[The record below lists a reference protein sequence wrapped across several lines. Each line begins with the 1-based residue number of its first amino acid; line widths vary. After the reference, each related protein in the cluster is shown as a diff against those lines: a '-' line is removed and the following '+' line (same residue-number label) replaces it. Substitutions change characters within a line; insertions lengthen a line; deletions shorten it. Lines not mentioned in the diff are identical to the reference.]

1 MSHLSQFTDEE
12 LYQKLKD
19 SKTEISQ
26 AINFPFPFLNVLSNI
41 ITEQQLQK
49 LIHWFLSRLEEE
61 GDPQTIRTFWSKLL
75 SDENRD
81 KYSRLDPLD
90 QWFREGA
97 PISTQ
102 KRKYESS
109 EFSTDS
115 SPESP
120 VTRRS
125 VSRRRRKGTQTSTR
139 KRKYESSEFSTDS
152 SPESPVT
159 RRSVSRRRRKGTQK
173 SNKKKYELSESSTED
188 SSPKPPVTRRSARL
202 CGQRPTKD
210 AGKANQETDEVENR
224 TAAGAVDFSSK
235 RLPVT
240 CGPARGWLSKK
251 KLAQSTTKKC
261 ILRKDE
267 DKITWFSPTQFEA
280 FGGRGSHKNWKLSI
294 LCGGYKLR
302 DLIELGKIK
311 IPSKKTGKRLPQE
324 QTKIN
329 QRTGSPSPDSARL
342 EQDSADRSSSSMKI
356 PVKCGGAT
364 GTLYSE
370 RFATGSRGKCIRTDT
385 KWYTPEEFVK
395 EGGMIESPDW
405 KKDIHYQGESLKDLM
420 KKEILKQHPK
430 PCVCDIC
437 FGLTEGQMQ
446 ENDDECMV
454 CKDVGNLTCCDD
466 CPRAFHR
473 LCHIP
478 LLTVTEDSS
487 EKWSCTFCRMKA
499 QNELSRGPRFKEES
513 EILIQKLTD
522 RYMLSCEY
530 LLLKLYCQK
539 ESVVFA
545 KNPCD
550 TVTKYA
556 KTIEKPMWLDQ
567 IQENLA
573 QKKYNTVGKF
583 INDVRLIF
591 KNCQKF
597 NQMNEFGQLGAQ
609 LSEDFERNFKEVLP
623 IE

>member
-1 MSHLSQFTDEE
+1 SYL
-12 LYQKLKD
+12 
-19 SKTEISQ
+19 
-26 AINFPFPFLNVLSNI
+26 
-41 ITEQQLQK
+41 
-49 LIHWFLSRLEEE
+49 
-61 GDPQTIRTFWSKLL
+61 
-75 SDENRD
+75 
-81 KYSRLDPLD
+81 
-90 QWFREGA
+90 
-97 PISTQ
+97 
-102 KRKYESS
+102 
-109 EFSTDS
+109 
-115 SPESP
+115 
-120 VTRRS
+120 
-125 VSRRRRKGTQTSTR
+125 
-139 KRKYESSEFSTDS
+139 
-152 SPESPVT
+152 
-159 RRSVSRRRRKGTQK
+159 
-173 SNKKKYELSESSTED
+173 
-188 SSPKPPVTRRSARL
+188 
-202 CGQRPTKD
+202 
-210 AGKANQETDEVENR
+210 AG
-224 TAAGAVDFSSK
+224 
-235 RLPVT
+235 
-240 CGPARGWLSKK
+240 
-251 KLAQSTTKKC
+251 TTKKC

-302 DLIELGKIK
+302 DLIEKKKKMYTHNLKIK
-311 IPSKKTGKRLPQE
+311 PP
-324 QTKIN
+324 
-329 QRTGSPSPDSARL
+329 PP
-342 EQDSADRSSSSMKI
+342 
-356 PVKCGGAT
+356 
-364 GTLYSE
+364 
-370 RFATGSRGKCIRTDT
+370 
-385 KWYTPEEFVK
+385 
-395 EGGMIESPDW
+395 
-405 KKDIHYQGESLKDLM
+405 
-420 KKEILKQHPK
+420 
-430 PCVCDIC
+430 
-437 FGLTEGQMQ
+437 

-597 NQMNEFGQLGAQ
+597 
-609 LSEDFERNFKEVLP
+609 
-623 IE
+623 

>member
-125 VSRRRRKGTQTSTR
+125 VSRRRRKGTQ
-139 KRKYESSEFSTDS
+139 
-152 SPESPVT
+152 
-159 RRSVSRRRRKGTQK
+159 K

-251 KLAQSTTKKC
+251 KLAQ
-261 ILRKDE
+261 
-267 DKITWFSPTQFEA
+267 
-280 FGGRGSHKNWKLSI
+280 N
-294 LCGGYKLR
+294 
-302 DLIELGKIK
+302 
-311 IPSKKTGKRLPQE
+311 
-324 QTKIN
+324 
-329 QRTGSPSPDSARL
+329 SARL

-437 FGLTEGQMQ
+437 FGLTEGQMDKQ

-597 NQMNEFGQLGAQ
+597 NQNADSFGLRYTAGATLTEQ
-609 LSEDFERNFKEVLP
+609 RLVRKLAQFGCFSMSMATLVP
-623 IE
+623 QQA